1 MTDTECGETADPSG
15 TETDA
20 VAIQTRGLSR
30 DFKKLRAVDG
40 LDLTVHRGELF
51 GLIGPDG
58 AGKTPT
64 LRLLAGLLK
73 ISEGSAAVAGYD
85 LSQQPEAVKPHIGY
99 MAQRFSLYAELTVM
113 ENLAF
118 FSELYDVPP
127 PQRAQR
133 TDRLLSFA
141 GLTPFKT
148 RRAEHLSGG
157 MKKKLALACTL
168 IHEPPILL
176 LDEPTTG
183 VDPVSRREFWDILTE
198 LYTGGT
204 TILVTTPYMDEA
216 DRCTRVGLIYQGHL
230 VRCDAP
236 EVIRAQIGAELIELQ
251 TERWRQVQ
259 TLAEDLPG
267 VSQVMTYG
275 ESLHLLVDDADE
287 RLPQIEARLEDE
299 GIPYRSLRLTRPRME
314 EAFMALVRDRE
325 RERLR

>member
-1 MTDTECGETADPSG
+1 MTERNGDRGEPPAADRG
-15 TETDA
+15 DVVIE
-20 VAIQTRGLSR
+20 TRGLTR
-30 DFKKLRAVDG
+30 DFKEIRAVDG
-40 LDLTVHRGELF
+40 LDLTVRRGELF

-58 AGKTPT
+58 AGKTTT

-73 ISEGSAAVAGYD
+73 ISDGWAAVAGRD
-85 LSQQPEAVKPHIGY
+85 LTREPEAVKPHIGY

-113 ENLAF
+113 ENLRF

-127 PQRAQR
+127 RERAER

-141 GLTPFKT
+141 GLTPFRS

-236 EVIRAQIGAELIELQ
+236 EVIRAGIGEELIELQ
-251 TERWRQVQ
+251 TDQWREAQVV
-259 TLAEDLPG
+259 AKDLPG

-275 ESLHLLVDDADE
+275 ESLHLLVDAAED
-287 RLPQIEARLEDE
+287 RLPEIEAGLEAE
-299 GIPYRSLRLTRPRME
+299 GITYRSLRPTRPRME
-314 EAFMALVRDRE
+314 EAFISLVRDRE